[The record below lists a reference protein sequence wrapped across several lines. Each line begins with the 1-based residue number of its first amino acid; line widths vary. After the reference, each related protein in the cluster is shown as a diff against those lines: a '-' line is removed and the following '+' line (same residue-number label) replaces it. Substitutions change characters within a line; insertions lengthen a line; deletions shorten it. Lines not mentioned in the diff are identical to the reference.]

1 MERKNYLIDTNV
13 AIYYF
18 GLAMSNE
25 SEKFM
30 DQILGK
36 KYYISVINRIELL
49 GFKRL
54 NGNESDALSSFISN
68 SIIIDLE
75 EDIILETIQIRKKYN
90 IKLPDAIIAATCL
103 VNNCSLI
110 TNNIKD
116 FDEITGLHL
125 VKVDQRT

>member
-18 GLAMSNE
+18 GLALSKDA
-25 SEKFM
+25 EKFM
-30 DQILGK
+30 DQVLSER
-36 KYYISVINRIELL
+36 YFISVINRIELL
-49 GFKRL
+49 GFKQL
-54 NGNESDALSSFISN
+54 NGNESDTLYSFVLKSSIF
-68 SIIIDLE
+68 DLE
-75 EDIILETIQIRKKYN
+75 EEIILETIEIRKTYN

-116 FDEITGLHL
+116 FDKINGLYL
-125 VKVDQRT
+125 IKV